1 MVGLVNIVYREWFIM
16 CECVGMKAIFVL
28 CMFVLHF
35 YAIMPL
41 ACFCPHFWFNALD

>member
-1 MVGLVNIVYREWFIM
+1 M
-16 CECVGMKAIFVL
+16 CECVGLKAIFVL

-41 ACFCPHFWFNALD
+41 PAIVLLIFGLMLWTGHTLECH